1 MFSQDVWRCL
11 PGVQLAGRAG
21 DIGLR
26 SPRARPRLSSSHHT
40 SWVTKHWSYNR
51 KKEGSQ
57 YKETVT
63 KTVMSVLASEA
74 DSQTIIVDNYF
85 MK

>member
-11 PGVQLAGRAG
+11 PCVQLTGLAG
-21 DIGLR
+21 DISLL

-51 KKEGSQ
+51 KEDSQ

-74 DSQTIIVDNYF
+74 DSQTIIVVNYF